1 MTLAQARRR
10 YPLVPVDIIK
20 WAIDNI
26 PDPRDVERSLLR
38 LEETKRIQ
46 LRYAST

>member
-10 YPLVPVDIIK
+10 FPLVPVEIIT
-20 WAIDNI
+20 WAIENL
-26 PDPRDVERSLLR
+26 PDPRDVEVSLLR

-46 LRYAST
+46 LKYATS